1 MALVRLPVNPVP
13 SKDDEGVDANR
24 QRILYVEDEDDN
36 FVVAQFA
43 LRDRFELV
51 RAKTDRE
58 ACDILRDESFELI
71 LMDIQLSGSELNGIE
86 LTQVLKGLRKE
97 SIPEYA
103 RDLDIQGARII
114 IVTAY
119 AAHYSDEDVSLA
131 GGDEFVTK
139 PVDFIRLSLSIS
151 RLLVREAFEDRKE
164 AGHALR
170 RQNMEEKRQAV
181 RVRMRLDCYMRIKGQ
196 EHAAQIWDVSAAGAR
211 VRFVGNIPAQYVVSG
226 TVCQINFS
234 TAWGFI
240 ESEARVMWVKED
252 KSLEVGIAF
261 ENMNDEAQKIL
272 ARELAGPGGKAP
284 GK

>member
-13 SKDDEGVDANR
+13 AKDDEGLDESR

-36 FVVAQFA
+36 YIVAQFA

-51 RAKTDRE
+51 RAKTARE
-58 ACDILRDESFELI
+58 ACEILQRERFELI

-86 LTQVLKGLRKE
+86 LTQVLKGLRKD

-103 RDLDIQGARII
+103 REIDIQEARII

-119 AAHYSDEDVSLA
+119 AARYSDEDVMLA

-151 RLLVREAFEDRKE
+151 RLLVREAFENRKE
-164 AGHALR
+164 TGHALR
-170 RQNMEEKRQAV
+170 RQNIDEKRKAV

-196 EHAAQIWDVSAAGAR
+196 EHGAEIWDVSAAGAR
-211 VRFVGNIPAQYVVSG
+211 VRFVGNIPAEYVAPG

-252 KSLEVGIAF
+252 KSIEVGIAF
-261 ENMNDEAQKIL
+261 ENMGDEAQTIL
-272 ARELAGPGGKAP
+272 ARELSPSP
-284 GK
+284 GKLP

>member
-1 MALVRLPVNPVP
+1 MALVRLPVNPIP
-13 SKDDEGVDANR
+13 SKDDEGLHEGR

-43 LRDRFELV
+43 LRERFELV

-58 ACDILRDESFELI
+58 ACDLLRRESFELI

-86 LTQVLKGLRKE
+86 LTQILKGLRKD
-97 SIPEYA
+97 SVPDYA
-103 RDLDIQGARII
+103 AGLDIRGARII

-119 AAHYSDEDVSLA
+119 AARYSDDDVMLA
-131 GGDEFVTK
+131 GGDDFVTK

-164 AGHALR
+164 EGHALR
-170 RQNMEEKRQAV
+170 RRNLEEKRKAV

-196 EHAAQIWDVSAAGAR
+196 EHAAEIWDVSAAGAR
-211 VRFVGNIPAQYVVSG
+211 VRFVGNIPAEHVAPG
-226 TVCQINFS
+226 TVCHINFS

-240 ESEARVMWVKED
+240 QSQARVMWVKED
-252 KSLEVGIAF
+252 KSIEVGIAF
-261 ENMNDEAQKIL
+261 EDMNDEAQRIL
-272 ARELAGPGGKAP
+272 SRELSGPK
-284 GK
+284 